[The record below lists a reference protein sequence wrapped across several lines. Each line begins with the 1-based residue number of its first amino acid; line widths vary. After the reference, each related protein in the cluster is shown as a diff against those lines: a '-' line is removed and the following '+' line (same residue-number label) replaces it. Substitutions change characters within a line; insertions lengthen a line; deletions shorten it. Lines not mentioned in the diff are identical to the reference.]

1 MSEAS
6 INSNLE
12 EAFKN
17 SDWSTICAAL
27 MPRFNDYL
35 ARRSKNVFEC
45 EQVNSLEHVFTVPAL
60 YDDQAGTR
68 KQVIVPMKVFTRDID
83 AELEKAKK
91 VTEAANTATEKANT
105 AAANAD
111 KAREGLE
118 TKKQEVNNAVA
129 ESKTAT
135 EAAKKA
141 TSDTLASKKAIEQ
154 NEETRKTAE
163 QTRAASEASR
173 VKAEQA
179 RVDVESKRVSAE
191 SARSSAEQARAS
203 SETARA
209 SSETSRVY
217 AENQRQT
224 AERARSDA
232 EAGRALAEAGRV
244 NAEQGRV
251 SAEQLRET
259 NTSTAIASS
268 VVQTSLAKELN
279 EHPTIAGENG
289 NWWRWNLQTHAYE
302 DTGIIARGGAMYPT
316 FRQSRNKLLMIDYGS
331 NVSEHVV
338 KRRNKLVIKV

>member
-1 MSEAS
+1 MSDAKVGTNIEDA
-6 INSNLE
+6 I
-12 EAFKN
+12 KN
-17 SDWSTICAAL
+17 SDWSSVSIAL
-27 MPRFNDYL
+27 WPHIVEQMKL
-35 ARRSKNVFEC
+35 HSKNIFEC
-45 EQVNSLEHVFTVPAL
+45 EMVYDLDHINTVPAL
-60 YDDQAGTR
+60 YDDNKGTR

-83 AELEKAKK
+83 AELEKAKE
-91 VTEAANTATEKANT
+91 VTTAAQKATERANT
-105 AAANAD
+105 AATNAD
-111 KAREGLE
+111 KAREDLE

-141 TSDTLASKKAIEQ
+141 TSDTLASKKAIEL
-154 NEETRKTAE
+154 NEEARKTAE

-173 VKAEQA
+173 VKSEKA
-179 RVDVESKRVSAE
+179 RVEVEIKRVSAE
-191 SARSSAEQARAS
+191 SARASAEQKRAS
-203 SETARA
+203 AETARTSA
-209 SSETSRVY
+209 ENSRVSI
-217 AENQRQT
+217 ENERQT
-224 AERARSDA
+224 AERVRSNA
-232 EAGRALAEAGRV
+232 EADRTLAEAGRV
-244 NAEQGRV
+244 NAEAGRV
-251 SAEQLRET
+251 SAEHLRET

-268 VVQTSLAKELN
+268 VVQTNLAKELN

>member
-1 MSEAS
+1 MSDAS

-118 TKKQEVNNAVA
+118 TKKQEVDNAVA

-141 TSDTLASKKAIEQ
+141 TSDTLASKTAIEK
-154 NEETRKTAE
+154 NESGRQTAE
-163 QTRAASEASR
+163 QTRQS
-173 VKAEQA
+173 Q
-179 RVDVESKRVSAE
+179 E
-191 SARSSAEQARAS
+191 SARQKQ
-203 SETARA
+203 ETARA
-209 SSETSRVY
+209 E
-217 AENQRQT
+217 AENKRLA
-224 AERARSDA
+224 AES
-232 EAGRALAEAGRV
+232 GRVLAENKR
-244 NAEQGRV
+244 Q
-251 SAEQLRET
+251 SDT
-259 NTSTAIASS
+259 NTAIINSML
-268 VVQTSLAKELN
+268 QTDLAKEMN
-279 EHPTIAGENG
+279 DHPPKMGSNG
-289 NWWRWNLQTHAYE
+289 NWWQWDLSKHEYV
-302 DTGIIARGGAMYPT
+302 DTGVIARGGAMYPS
-316 FRQSRNKLLMIDYGS
+316 FRQHRNKLLMIDYGS
-331 NVSEHVV
+331 NVAEHVV

>member
-1 MSEAS
+1 MSDVKVGTS
-6 INSNLE
+6 IE
-12 EAFKN
+12 DAIKN
-17 SDWSTICAAL
+17 SDWSSVSIAL
-27 MPRFNDYL
+27 WPHIVEQMKL
-35 ARRSKNVFEC
+35 HSKNIFEC
-45 EQVNSLEHVFTVPAL
+45 EMVYDLAHINTVPAL
-60 YDDQAGTR
+60 YDDNNGTR

-83 AELEKAKK
+83 AELEKAKE
-91 VTEAANTATEKANT
+91 VTTAAQKATDKANT
-105 AAANAD
+105 AATNAD
-111 KAREGLE
+111 KAREELE
-118 TKKQEVNNAVA
+118 TKKQEVDNAVA

-154 NEETRKTAE
+154 NEEARKTAE

-179 RVDVESKRVSAE
+179 RVEVEIKRVSAE
-191 SARSSAEQARAS
+191 SARSSAEQKRAS
-203 SETARA
+203 AETARA
-209 SSETSRVY
+209 SSETSRVNV
-217 AENQRQT
+217 ENQRQA
-224 AERARSDA
+224 AERARSEA
-232 EAGRALAEAGRV
+232 EADRALAEAGRGS
-244 NAEQGRV
+244 AEQGRV
-251 SAEQLRET
+251 SAEKLRET

>member
-1 MSEAS
+1 MSEAKVGTS
-6 INSNLE
+6 IE
-12 EAFKN
+12 DAIKN
-17 SDWSTICAAL
+17 SDWSSVSIAL
-27 MPRFNDYL
+27 WPHIVEQMKL
-35 ARRSKNVFEC
+35 HSKNIFEC
-45 EQVNSLEHVFTVPAL
+45 EMVYDLAHINTVPAL
-60 YDDQAGTR
+60 YDDNNGTR

-83 AELEKAKK
+83 AELEKAKE
-91 VTEAANTATEKANT
+91 VTTAAQKATDKANT
-105 AAANAD
+105 AANNAD
-111 KAREGLE
+111 KAREDLE
-118 TKKQEVNNAVA
+118 TKKQEVDNAVA

-141 TSDTLASKKAIEQ
+141 TSDTLASKMVIEQ

-191 SARSSAEQARAS
+191 SARASAEQERAS

-209 SSETSRVY
+209 SSETSRVNV
-217 AENQRQT
+217 ENQRQT

-232 EAGRALAEAGRV
+232 EADRALAEAGRG
-244 NAEQGRV
+244 NAEAGRV
-251 SAEQLRET
+251 SAEKLRET

>member
-1 MSEAS
+1 MSDAKVGTNIEDA
-6 INSNLE
+6 I
-12 EAFKN
+12 KN
-17 SDWSTICAAL
+17 SDWSSVSIAL
-27 MPRFNDYL
+27 WPHIVQQMKL
-35 ARRSKNVFEC
+35 HSKNIFEC
-45 EQVNSLEHVFTVPAL
+45 EMVYDLDHINTVPVL
-60 YDDQAGTR
+60 YDDNNGTR

-83 AELEKAKK
+83 AELEKAKE
-91 VTEAANTATEKANT
+91 VTTAAQKATDKANT
-105 AAANAD
+105 AATNAD
-111 KAREGLE
+111 KAREDLE

-154 NEETRKTAE
+154 NEEARKTAE

-179 RVDVESKRVSAE
+179 RIDVESKRVSAE
-191 SARSSAEQARAS
+191 SARSSAEQKRAS
-203 SETARA
+203 AETARA
-209 SSETSRVY
+209 SSETSRVNV
-217 AENQRQT
+217 ENQRQA
-224 AERARSDA
+224 AERARSNA
-232 EAGRALAEAGRV
+232 EADRTLAEAGRG

-251 SAEQLRET
+251 FAEKQRET

>member
-1 MSEAS
+1 MSDVKVGTS
-6 INSNLE
+6 IE
-12 EAFKN
+12 DAIKN
-17 SDWSTICAAL
+17 SDWSSVSIAL
-27 MPRFNDYL
+27 WPHIVEQMKL
-35 ARRSKNVFEC
+35 HSKNIFEC
-45 EQVNSLEHVFTVPAL
+45 EMVYDLAHINTVPAL
-60 YDDQAGTR
+60 YDDNNGTR

-83 AELEKAKK
+83 AELEKAKE
-91 VTEAANTATEKANT
+91 VTTAAQKATDKANT
-105 AAANAD
+105 AATNAD
-111 KAREGLE
+111 KAREELE
-118 TKKQEVNNAVA
+118 TKKQEVDNAVA

-154 NEETRKTAE
+154 NEEARKTAE

-173 VKAEQA
+173 VKSEQA
-179 RVDVESKRVSAE
+179 RVEVEIKRVSAE
-191 SARSSAEQARAS
+191 SARSSAEQKRAS
-203 SETARA
+203 AETARA
-209 SSETSRVY
+209 SSETSRVNV
-217 AENQRQT
+217 ENQRQA
-224 AERARSDA
+224 AERARSEA
-232 EAGRALAEAGRV
+232 ETDRALAEAGRGS
-244 NAEQGRV
+244 AEQGRV
-251 SAEQLRET
+251 SAEKLRET

>member
-1 MSEAS
+1 MSDAKVGTS
-6 INSNLE
+6 IE
-12 EAFKN
+12 DAIKN
-17 SDWSTICAAL
+17 SDWSSVSIAL
-27 MPRFNDYL
+27 WPHIVQQMKL
-35 ARRSKNVFEC
+35 HSKNIFEC
-45 EQVNSLEHVFTVPAL
+45 EMVYDLDHINTVPAL
-60 YDDQAGTR
+60 YDDNKGTR

-83 AELEKAKK
+83 AELEKAKE
-91 VTEAANTATEKANT
+91 VTTAAQKATDKANT
-105 AAANAD
+105 AATNAD
-111 KAREGLE
+111 KAREDLE

-154 NEETRKTAE
+154 NEEARKTAE

-173 VKAEQA
+173 VKSEQA
-179 RVDVESKRVSAE
+179 RVEVEIKRVSAE
-191 SARSSAEQARAS
+191 SARASAEQKRAS
-203 SETARA
+203 AETARTSA
-209 SSETSRVY
+209 ENSRVSL
-217 AENQRQT
+217 ENERQT
-224 AERARSDA
+224 AERARSNA
-232 EAGRALAEAGRV
+232 EADRTLAEAGRG

-251 SAEQLRET
+251 FAEKLRET

-338 KRRNKLVIKV
+338 KRRNKLVIKI

>member
-1 MSEAS
+1 MSDAKVGTS
-6 INSNLE
+6 IE
-12 EAFKN
+12 DAIKN
-17 SDWSTICAAL
+17 SDWSSVSIAL
-27 MPRFNDYL
+27 WPHIVEQMKL
-35 ARRSKNVFEC
+35 HSKNIFEC
-45 EQVNSLEHVFTVPAL
+45 EMVYDLAHINTVPAL
-60 YDDQAGTR
+60 YDDNNGTR

-118 TKKQEVNNAVA
+118 TKKQEVDNAVA

-154 NEETRKTAE
+154 NEEARKTAE

-179 RVDVESKRVSAE
+179 RVDVESNRVSAE
-191 SARSSAEQARAS
+191 SARSFAEQKRAS
-203 SETARA
+203 AETARA

-217 AENQRQT
+217 VENQRQT
-224 AERARSDA
+224 AERSRSDA
-232 EAGRALAEAGRV
+232 EADRALAEAGRV

-251 SAEQLRET
+251 YAEQLRET

>member
-1 MSEAS
+1 MSDAKVGTS
-6 INSNLE
+6 IE
-12 EAFKN
+12 DAIKN
-17 SDWSTICAAL
+17 SDWSSVSIAL
-27 MPRFNDYL
+27 WPHIVEQMKL
-35 ARRSKNVFEC
+35 HSKNIFEC
-45 EQVNSLEHVFTVPAL
+45 EMVYDLAHINTVPAL
-60 YDDQAGTR
+60 YDDNNGTR

-91 VTEAANTATEKANT
+91 VTTAAQKATDKANT
-105 AAANAD
+105 AATNAD

-118 TKKQEVNNAVA
+118 TKKQEVDNAVA

-154 NEETRKTAE
+154 NEEARKTAE

-179 RVDVESKRVSAE
+179 RIDVESKRVSAE
-191 SARSSAEQARAS
+191 SARSSAEQERAS
-203 SETARA
+203 AETARA

-217 AENQRQT
+217 VENQRQT
-224 AERARSDA
+224 AERSRSDA

-251 SAEQLRET
+251 YAEQLRET

-279 EHPTIAGENG
+279 EHPPIAGEKG
-289 NWWRWNLQTHAYE
+289 NWWRWNLQTHTYE

>member
-1 MSEAS
+1 MSDAKVGTNIEDA
-6 INSNLE
+6 I
-12 EAFKN
+12 KN
-17 SDWSTICAAL
+17 SDWSSVSIAL
-27 MPRFNDYL
+27 WPHLVEQMKL
-35 ARRSKNVFEC
+35 HSKNIFEC
-45 EQVNSLEHVFTVPAL
+45 EMVYDLAHISTVPVL
-60 YDDQAGTR
+60 YDDRKGTR
-68 KQVIVPMKVFTRDID
+68 KQVIIPMTLFTKD
-83 AELEKAKK
+83 AKAAVEEAKK
-91 VTEAANTATEKANT
+91 ATTAANTAATTATK

-118 TKKQEVNNAVA
+118 TKKQEVDKAVA

-141 TSDTLASKKAIEQ
+141 TSDTLASKKAIEL
-154 NEETRKTAE
+154 NEEARKTAE

-173 VKAEQA
+173 VKSEKA
-179 RVDVESKRVSAE
+179 RVEVEIKRVSAE
-191 SARSSAEQARAS
+191 SARASAEQKRAS
-203 SETARA
+203 AETARA
-209 SSETSRVY
+209 SSETSRVNV
-217 AENQRQT
+217 ENQRQA
-224 AERARSDA
+224 AERARSEA
-232 EAGRALAEAGRV
+232 EADRALAEAGRGS
-244 NAEQGRV
+244 AEQGRV
-251 SAEQLRET
+251 SAEKLRET

>member
-1 MSEAS
+1 MSDAKVGTNIEDA
-6 INSNLE
+6 I
-12 EAFKN
+12 KN
-17 SDWSTICAAL
+17 SDWSSVSIAL
-27 MPRFNDYL
+27 WPHIVQQMKL
-35 ARRSKNVFEC
+35 HSKNIFEC
-45 EQVNSLEHVFTVPAL
+45 EMVYDLDHINTVPAL
-60 YDDQAGTR
+60 YDDNKGTR

-83 AELEKAKK
+83 AELEKAKE
-91 VTEAANTATEKANT
+91 VTTAAQKATDKANT
-105 AAANAD
+105 AATNAD
-111 KAREGLE
+111 KAREDLE

-154 NEETRKTAE
+154 NEEARKTAE

-173 VKAEQA
+173 VKSEKA
-179 RVDVESKRVSAE
+179 RVEVEIKRVSAE
-191 SARSSAEQARAS
+191 SARASAEQKRAS
-203 SETARA
+203 AETARTSA
-209 SSETSRVY
+209 ENSRVSI
-217 AENQRQT
+217 ENERQT
-224 AERARSDA
+224 AERTRSNA
-232 EAGRALAEAGRV
+232 EADRTLAEAGRV
-244 NAEQGRV
+244 NAEAGRV
-251 SAEQLRET
+251 SAEHLRET

-268 VVQTSLAKELN
+268 VVQTNLAKELN

>member
-1 MSEAS
+1 MSDAKVGTS
-6 INSNLE
+6 IE
-12 EAFKN
+12 DAIKN
-17 SDWSTICAAL
+17 SDWSSVSIAL
-27 MPRFNDYL
+27 WPHIVEQMKL
-35 ARRSKNVFEC
+35 HSKNIFEC
-45 EQVNSLEHVFTVPAL
+45 EMVYDLAHINTVPAL
-60 YDDQAGTR
+60 YDDNNGTR

-83 AELEKAKK
+83 AELEKAKE
-91 VTEAANTATEKANT
+91 VTTAAQKATDKANT
-105 AAANAD
+105 AATNAD
-111 KAREGLE
+111 KAREELE
-118 TKKQEVNNAVA
+118 TKKQEVDNAVA

-154 NEETRKTAE
+154 NEEARKTAE

-173 VKAEQA
+173 VKSEQA
-179 RVDVESKRVSAE
+179 RVEVEIKRVSAE
-191 SARSSAEQARAS
+191 SARSSAEQKRAS
-203 SETARA
+203 AETARA
-209 SSETSRVY
+209 SSETSRVNV
-217 AENQRQT
+217 ENQRQA
-224 AERARSDA
+224 AEKARSEA
-232 EAGRALAEAGRV
+232 EADRALAEAGRG

-251 SAEQLRET
+251 SAEKLRET

-279 EHPTIAGENG
+279 EHPTIAGGNG

>member
-1 MSEAS
+1 MSDAKVGTS
-6 INSNLE
+6 IE
-12 EAFKN
+12 DAIKN
-17 SDWSTICAAL
+17 SDWSSVSIAL
-27 MPRFNDYL
+27 WPHIVEQMKL
-35 ARRSKNVFEC
+35 HSKNIFEC
-45 EQVNSLEHVFTVPAL
+45 EMVYDLDHINTVPAL
-60 YDDQAGTR
+60 YDDNKGTR

-83 AELEKAKK
+83 AELEKAKE
-91 VTEAANTATEKANT
+91 VTTAAQKATDKANT
-105 AAANAD
+105 AATNAD
-111 KAREGLE
+111 KAREDLE

-154 NEETRKTAE
+154 NEEARKTAE

-173 VKAEQA
+173 VKSEQA
-179 RVDVESKRVSAE
+179 RVEVEIKRVSAE
-191 SARSSAEQARAS
+191 SARSSAEQKRAS
-203 SETARA
+203 AETARA
-209 SSETSRVY
+209 SSETSRVNV
-217 AENQRQT
+217 ENQRQA
-224 AERARSDA
+224 AERARSEA
-232 EAGRALAEAGRV
+232 EADRTLAEAGRV
-244 NAEQGRV
+244 
-251 SAEQLRET
+251 SAEQDRVNAEHLRET

>member
-1 MSEAS
+1 MSDAKVGTS
-6 INSNLE
+6 IE
-12 EAFKN
+12 DAIKN
-17 SDWSTICAAL
+17 SDWSSVSIAL
-27 MPRFNDYL
+27 WPHIVEQMKL
-35 ARRSKNVFEC
+35 HSKNIFEC
-45 EQVNSLEHVFTVPAL
+45 EMVYDLAHINTVPAL
-60 YDDQAGTR
+60 YDDNNGTR

-83 AELEKAKK
+83 AELEKAKE
-91 VTEAANTATEKANT
+91 VTTAAQKATDKANT
-105 AAANAD
+105 AATNAD
-111 KAREGLE
+111 KAREELE
-118 TKKQEVNNAVA
+118 TKKQEVDNAVA

-154 NEETRKTAE
+154 NEEARKTAE

-173 VKAEQA
+173 VEAEQA

-191 SARSSAEQARAS
+191 SARSSAEQERAS
-203 SETARA
+203 AETARA
-209 SSETSRVY
+209 SSETSRVNV
-217 AENQRQT
+217 ENQRQT
-224 AERARSDA
+224 AERSRSDA
-232 EAGRALAEAGRV
+232 EAGRVLAEAGRG
-244 NAEQGRV
+244 NAEAGRV

>member
-1 MSEAS
+1 MSDVKVGTS
-6 INSNLE
+6 IE
-12 EAFKN
+12 DAIKN
-17 SDWSTICAAL
+17 SDWSSVSIAL
-27 MPRFNDYL
+27 WPHIVDQMKL
-35 ARRSKNVFEC
+35 HSKNIFEC
-45 EQVNSLEHVFTVPAL
+45 EMVYDLAHINTVPAL
-60 YDDQAGTR
+60 YDDNNGTR

-83 AELEKAKK
+83 AELEKAKE
-91 VTEAANTATEKANT
+91 VTTAAQKATDKANT
-105 AAANAD
+105 AATNAD
-111 KAREGLE
+111 KAREELE

-135 EAAKKA
+135 EAAKRA

-154 NEETRKTAE
+154 NEEARKTAE

-179 RVDVESKRVSAE
+179 RIDVESKRVSAE
-191 SARSSAEQARAS
+191 SARSSAEQKRAS
-203 SETARA
+203 AETARA
-209 SSETSRVY
+209 SSETSRVNV
-217 AENQRQT
+217 ENQRQT
-224 AERARSDA
+224 AERARSNA
-232 EAGRALAEAGRV
+232 EADRTLAEAGRV
-244 NAEQGRV
+244 NAEAGRV
-251 SAEQLRET
+251 SAEHLRET

>member
-1 MSEAS
+1 MSDAKVGTS
-6 INSNLE
+6 IE
-12 EAFKN
+12 DAIKN
-17 SDWSTICAAL
+17 SDWSSVSIAL
-27 MPRFNDYL
+27 WPHIVEQMKL
-35 ARRSKNVFEC
+35 HSKNIFEC
-45 EQVNSLEHVFTVPAL
+45 EMVYDLAHINTVPAL
-60 YDDQAGTR
+60 YDDNNGTR

-83 AELEKAKK
+83 AELEKAKE
-91 VTEAANTATEKANT
+91 VTTAAQKATDKANT
-105 AAANAD
+105 AATNAD
-111 KAREGLE
+111 KAREELE
-118 TKKQEVNNAVA
+118 TKKQEVDNAVA

-135 EAAKKA
+135 EAAKRA
-141 TSDTLASKKAIEQ
+141 TSDTLASRQAIEQ
-154 NEETRKTAE
+154 NEEARKTAE

-191 SARSSAEQARAS
+191 SARSSAEQERAS
-203 SETARA
+203 AETARA
-209 SSETSRVY
+209 SSETSRVNV
-217 AENQRQT
+217 ENQRQT
-224 AERARSDA
+224 AERSRSEA
-232 EAGRALAEAGRV
+232 EAGRALAEAGRD

-251 SAEQLRET
+251 YAEQLRET